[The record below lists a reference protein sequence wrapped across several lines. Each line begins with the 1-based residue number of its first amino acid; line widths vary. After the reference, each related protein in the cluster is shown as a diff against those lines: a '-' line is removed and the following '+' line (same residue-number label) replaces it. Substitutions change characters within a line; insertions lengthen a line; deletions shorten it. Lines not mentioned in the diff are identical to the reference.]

1 MSAAALLAEIG
12 LADGKIWMDGDRLK
26 FRAVPARLTPLI
38 REHKAE
44 LLALLSEQTGKC
56 STAPVSVRPEDKNAR
71 FRELSLS
78 VRHSADMAPQS
89 APATVTCGSC
99 VRFQPGTTSLGIG
112 VCLATTNGLPPKEQ
126 RGYLA
131 AYPMAPRQCRDF
143 DFQPTKEIQHG

>member
-38 REHKAE
+38 REHKAA
-44 LLALLSEQTGKC
+44 LLALLKDQR
-56 STAPVSVRPEDKNAR
+56 STPPVSVAPEPA
-71 FRELSLS
+71 
-78 VRHSADMAPQS
+78 MAPQS

-131 AYPMAPRQCRDF
+131 AYPMAPRRCPEYAGAQS
-143 DFQPTKEIQHG
+143 